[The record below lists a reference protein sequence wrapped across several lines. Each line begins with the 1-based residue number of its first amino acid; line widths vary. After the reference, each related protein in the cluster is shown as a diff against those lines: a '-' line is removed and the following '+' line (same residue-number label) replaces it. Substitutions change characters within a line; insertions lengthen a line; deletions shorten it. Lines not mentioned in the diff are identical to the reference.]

1 MFGASS
7 GQIKWKTCK
16 PSSTIL
22 VSSLASTE
30 VQSGTPKHSSR
41 EVVIE
46 SFEETLLQ
54 PDTNISVIKKGIN
67 KSVTRLIIP
76 SMPLYI
82 KYTVE
87 RK

>member
-7 GQIKWKTCK
+7 GHVKWKTCK

-22 VSSLASTE
+22 VSSLASTD

-46 SFEETLLQ
+46 SFEETLLH

-67 KSVTRLIIP
+67 KSLIRLILP
-76 SMPLYI
+76 PLPLPI